1 MPAWAS
7 IPAAAL
13 AALVRRLLTVTEPLV
28 AVRFGGA
35 AAAGAK
41 GAPAPVRPPVRAG
54 SHSMVDRVVRLLQ
67 VVQSPGWQGLL
78 PAAAVA
84 AAEGQREL
92 IAAARVLAVKL
103 L

>member
-1 MPAWAS
+1 
-7 IPAAAL
+7 
-13 AALVRRLLTVTEPLV
+13 
-28 AVRFGGA
+28 
-35 AAAGAK
+35 
-41 GAPAPVRPPVRAG
+41 
-54 SHSMVDRVVRLLQ
+54 MVDRVVRLLQ